1 MEEDKALDMD
11 IKKPEVA
18 NNELKVD
25 LKTPVPS
32 AVVPVAPSEEKKT
45 EEEPV
50 VVDTSITNNE
60 VCLVVLFHVHSSQ

>member
-25 LKTPVPS
+25 LKTPVTS
-32 AVVPVAPSEEKKT
+32 
-45 EEEPV
+45 V
-50 VVDTSITNNE
+50 VVTLATSD
-60 VCLVVLFHVHSSQ
+60 

>member
-32 AVVPVAPSEEKKT
+32 VVVPVAPSEEKKT
-45 EEEPV
+45 E
-50 VVDTSITNNE
+50 D
-60 VCLVVLFHVHSSQ
+60 CAGAG